1 MSFMVFGVLLRVS
14 LLAPLVAGPALRS
27 TATVLRLR
35 WRFRWLRLRLS
46 ALPLKFPAVRFTA
59 VRFTTLRFA
68 TSGALLFVSASSA
81 HLFVSCAPLFRAFGP
96 LLGMAPAPLPP
107 SFGVGTGNRDV
118 RHGKRTPDGD
128 RAALSASVS

>member
-14 LLAPLVAGPALRS
+14 LLAPLVASPALLS

-35 WRFRWLRLRLS
+35 WRFGWLRLRLS
-46 ALPLKFPAVRFTA
+46 ALPLKFPALRFPA
-59 VRFTTLRFA
+59 LRFA
-68 TSGALLFVSASSA
+68 ASGALLFVSASSA
-81 HLFVSCAPLFRAFGP
+81 HLFVACAPPFRAFGP

-118 RHGKRTPDGD
+118 RQGKRTADGD